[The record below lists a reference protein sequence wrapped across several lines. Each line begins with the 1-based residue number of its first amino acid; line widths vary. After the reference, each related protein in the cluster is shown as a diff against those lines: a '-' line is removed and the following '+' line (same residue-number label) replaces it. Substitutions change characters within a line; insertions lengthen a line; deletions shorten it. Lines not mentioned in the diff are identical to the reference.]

1 MDVVHSRVVVVD
13 NASTA
18 VIWVSAVK
26 GNGSKQERFVGTFE
40 ELLTGSEQLRCG
52 DGGRGLQLPK
62 VESREEQ

>member
-18 VIWVSAVK
+18 VIWVLAVK
-26 GNGSKQERFVGTFE
+26 RSGSKQERLVGTFE
-40 ELLTGSEQLRCG
+40 ELPTGSEQLRCG

>member
-1 MDVVHSRVVVVD
+1 LDVVHSRVVVVD

-18 VIWVSAVK
+18 VIWVSAVERS
-26 GNGSKQERFVGTFE
+26 GSKQDRLVGTFE